1 MGNKI
6 FNDSQM
12 VKVHGAGVGNY
23 IEGGL
28 KIAAGAGL
36 AALSVRDF
44 VMEARCGDMARCCDC
59 YAEVLGRMRQS
70 SVTRGTIETALAAGL
85 AFSGINQIL
94 NERRMSKLEKN
105 KK

>member
-12 VKVHGAGVGNY
+12 EKVHGAGVGNY

-28 KIAAGAGL
+28 KIAASAGL
-36 AALSVRDF
+36 AALSVKDF
-44 VMEARCGDMARCCDC
+44 VMGDRYGYVAR
-59 YAEVLGRMRQS
+59 YVNNTEVLDNMCKS
-70 SVTRGTIETALAAGL
+70 SFTRGTIETALAAGL